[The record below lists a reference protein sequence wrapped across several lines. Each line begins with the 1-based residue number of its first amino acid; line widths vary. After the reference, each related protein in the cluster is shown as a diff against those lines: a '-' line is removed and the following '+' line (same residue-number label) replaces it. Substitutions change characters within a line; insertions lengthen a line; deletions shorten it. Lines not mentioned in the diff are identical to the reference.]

1 MEITGMNQ
9 PSRQSTGYVRTIIV
23 TSSVIIWANQ
33 KAQLMELKT
42 ADFPKDAL
50 KSGNSS
56 FLV

>member
-1 MEITGMNQ
+1 MNQ